1 MMGFDMDV
9 AEYAGVKVNYRSLEA
24 IIEFLS
30 KGDDGLYGHE
40 FVEMQSEL
48 CYVCKEVR
56 SVHRNKADEGSSLMP
71 PGMSLN
77 LIKQRSAS
85 IA

>member
-9 AEYAGVKVNYRSLEA
+9 VEYAAVKVDYRSLEA

-30 KGDDGLYGHE
+30 KGDDGFYVHD

-48 CYVCKEVR
+48 CYLCKEVR
-56 SVHRNKADEGSSLMP
+56 DVHKSSENRTPIP

-77 LIKQRSAS
+77 LIRQRSAS

>member
-40 FVEMQSEL
+40 FVEM
-48 CYVCKEVR
+48 
-56 SVHRNKADEGSSLMP
+56 
-71 PGMSLN
+71 
-77 LIKQRSAS
+77 
-85 IA
+85 